1 MTNLSARFNAMSLR
15 ERGLIA
21 AAVLVVLVMIWD
33 GALMRPLDR
42 KKQALSQELATV
54 QKSMATLTAAL
65 TGESG
70 GDPLS
75 LGLLQQ
81 QALKESVAAADAQ
94 LQTVAAGLIPPP
106 RMVQALRDVLA
117 VQSGLRL
124 VSLKNL
130 PARSLAQSLDAT
142 QTASGGP
149 YVHPIEMTIEGDYLT
164 LLKYFQSIEA
174 LDWRFYWQSLELIKI
189 DYPMN
194 RVRVQL
200 NSLSM
205 DREWLGV

>member
-1 MTNLSARFNAMSLR
+1 
-15 ERGLIA
+15 
-21 AAVLVVLVMIWD
+21 
-33 GALMRPLDR
+33 
-42 KKQALSQELATV
+42 
-54 QKSMATLTAAL
+54 
-65 TGESG
+65 
-70 GDPLS
+70 
-75 LGLLQQ
+75 
-81 QALKESVAAADAQ
+81 
-94 LQTVAAGLIPPP
+94 
-106 RMVQALRDVLA
+106 
-117 VQSGLRL
+117 
-124 VSLKNL
+124 
-130 PARSLAQSLDAT
+130 

-174 LDWRFYWQSLELIKI
+174 LDWRFYWQSLELIKT